1 MLSSFSDLISDTEN
15 RVLNGIPIEVE
26 QEVER
31 QIEQEH
37 HNLPKDPGYCHTF
50 WARKKE
56 LLKERGYNWTSPL
69 EQNKHILYD

>member
-50 WARKKE
+50 WARKKRAS
-56 LLKERGYNWTSPL
+56 ERTRLQLDKSA
-69 EQNKHILYD
+69 